1 MKESQPWTIMSSY
14 NRINDVYTSE
24 SPELLTTI
32 LREEWGYKGTV
43 MTDWWGG
50 ADGASQMIAGNDML
64 EPGTK
69 EQAAH
74 IIEGVKN
81 GTLDEAVVDRNV
93 RRILELVVK
102 TPRFKGYKY
111 GNNPDMKAHASVTRQ
126 SATEG
131 MVLLKNDNRAL
142 PLSSQDKT
150 LPCSVW
156 FPTTSSREVP
166 APVISTVPT

>member
-1 MKESQPWTIMSSY
+1 MNNSAIVSPRALREIYLKAFEIVVKESQPWTIMSSY

-50 ADGASQMIAGNDML
+50 ADGAAQMIAGNDML

-93 RRILELVVK
+93 RRIL
-102 TPRFKGYKY
+102 
-111 GNNPDMKAHASVTRQ
+111 D
-126 SATEG
+126 
-131 MVLLKNDNRAL
+131 
-142 PLSSQDKT
+142 
-150 LPCSVW
+150 W
-156 FPTTSSREVP
+156 
-166 APVISTVPT
+166 